1 MFKIEHNILLTP
13 GNWLCGG
20 PHMFLSSSFCVFLH
34 YIPPPSWHGWFS
46 FGFSAP
52 SRPHFSVLLRHLR
65 RWICLANISH
75 GILGLTALNLY
86 YVAVPRL
93 RSFLRTASICFL
105 AIPSVHVLFTC
116 FSIISWVPS
125 FVRCSRPT
133 FLFFRMRLCVDL
145 MHNHISLYMKRILF
159 YTPGVS
165 SGLQK

>member
-1 MFKIEHNILLTP
+1 MTRMI
-13 GNWLCGG
+13 
-20 PHMFLSSSFCVFLH
+20 
-34 YIPPPSWHGWFS
+34 YIWVSYAFATS
-46 FGFSAP
+46 
-52 SRPHFSVLLRHLR
+52 HFSVLLRHLR

-105 AIPSVHVLFTC
+105 ADPSVHVLFTC

-125 FVRCSRPT
+125 FFTYLRYFVRCSRPT